1 MDQLKGFGVE
11 IEAVRYLQG
20 IEAPPG
26 RPHSFAFFLQV
37 INQSE
42 HDIRLLARKSVVL
55 EDNGETWV
63 VEGFGVAGRV
73 PVVPAGGGFDFNS
86 YHFVSGNALAQGA
99 LLGELEDGTRVVV
112 PVPEFRMCIPAWAR
126 NGLEPPARTSADAV
140 RH

>member
-1 MDQLKGFGVE
+1 MRGFGIE

-37 INQSE
+37 INQSA
-42 HDIRLLARKSVVL
+42 HDIRLLARKSVVR
-55 EDNGETWV
+55 EDSGETWV

-86 YHFVSGNALAQGA
+86 YHFVSGDALAQGA

-126 NGLEPPARTSADAV
+126 NGSGPPSCKAAETS